1 MEFRSIASLE
11 ELEALPDDAQI
22 LVIDN
27 NTAKRISKTNAHFGG
42 GGAGAMVVTFTF
54 TFTADSAGLSADK
67 TVEEVTA
74 AMASMP
80 VIGNLIE
87 SNGETGETSETI
99 HLGACFPEL
108 NGSAGTTPAFGP
120 FIYKTGKIH
129 GSIGVNS
136 SGQWE
141 TRMGS

>member
-42 GGAGAMVVTFTF
+42 GAGAMVVTLTL
-54 TFTADSAGLSADK
+54 TNTGLSADK
-67 TVEEVTA
+67 TVEEVTT
-74 AMASMP
+74 AMESMP

-87 SNGETGETSETI
+87 SNGETSVTM

-108 NGSAGTTPAFGP
+108 NGGVGGLTPTFGP
-120 FIYKTGKIH
+120 FAYQTGKIL
-129 GSIGVNS
+129 GAIGVNS

-141 TRMGS
+141 ARMGS

>member
-11 ELEALPDDAQI
+11 ELETLPDDAQI

-27 NTAKRISKTNAHFGG
+27 NTAKRISKTNAKFGD
-42 GGAGAMVVTFTF
+42 GAGAMVVTFTV
-54 TFTADSAGLSADK
+54 DSTGVSADK

-80 VIGNLIE
+80 VIGNLIMY
-87 SNGETGETSETI
+87 NGETPVTM
-99 HLGACFPEL
+99 HLGACCSEFAASGAETL
-108 NGSAGTTPAFGP
+108 TPAFGP
-120 FIYKTGKIH
+120 FINKKTTGKIY
-129 GSIGVNS
+129 GSFGVNS

-141 TRMGS
+141 ARMGN

>member
-11 ELEALPDDAQI
+11 ELETLPDGAQI

-42 GGAGAMVVTFTF
+42 GGAGAMVVTFTL
-54 TFTADSAGLSADK
+54 DSTGFSADK
-67 TVEEVTA
+67 TVEEVTT

-87 SNGETGETSETI
+87 SNGETSVTT

-108 NGSAGTTPAFGP
+108 NGGTGLAPAFGP
-120 FIYKTGKIH
+120 FKYKTGKIL
-129 GSIGVNS
+129 GAIGVNS

>member
-1 MEFRSIASLE
+1 MEFRSIAGLE
-11 ELEALPDDAQI
+11 ELETLPDDAQI

-42 GGAGAMVVTFTF
+42 DEAGAMVVTFTL
-54 TFTADSAGLSADK
+54 TQTGISADK

-80 VIGNLIE
+80 VIGNAIE
-87 SNGETGETSETI
+87 SSGETPVTM
-99 HLGACFPEL
+99 HLGACFPEI
-108 NGSAGTTPAFGP
+108 NGGVGGLTPAFGP
-120 FIYKTGKIH
+120 FRYKTNKIL
-129 GSIGVNS
+129 GAIGVNS

-141 TRMGS
+141 ARMGS

>member
-22 LVIDN
+22 LIIDN

-42 GGAGAMVVTFTF
+42 GAMVVTFTV
-54 TFTADSAGLSADK
+54 DSTGVSADK

-80 VIGNLIE
+80 VIGNLIMSLDE
-87 SNGETGETSETI
+87 VPMTL
-99 HLGACFPEL
+99 HLGACCAE
-108 NGSAGTTPAFGP
+108 SATSETPTPAFGP
-120 FIYKTGKIH
+120 FRRDPNKSTIIGI
-129 GSIGVNS
+129 IGVNS

-141 TRMGS
+141 ARIGE

>member
-11 ELEALPDDAQI
+11 ELETLPDNAQI
-22 LVIDN
+22 LIIDN

-42 GGAGAMVVTFTF
+42 GGAGAMVVTFTL
-54 TFTADSAGLSADK
+54 ALDSTEISADK

-80 VIGNLIE
+80 VIGNLIIP
-87 SNGETGETSETI
+87 TGETSVTV
-99 HLGACFPEL
+99 HLGACCSEIYTSETP
-108 NGSAGTTPAFGP
+108 TPAFGP
-120 FIYKTGKIH
+120 FLFNSEKSAIVGVV
-129 GSIGVNS
+129 GVNS

-141 TRMGS
+141 ARIGA

>member
-11 ELEALPDDAQI
+11 ELETLPDDAQI

-42 GGAGAMVVTFTF
+42 GAGAMVVTFTY
-54 TFTADSAGLSADK
+54 DSTGLSADK
-67 TVEEVTA
+67 TVEEVTT

-80 VIGNLIE
+80 VIGNLIMTM
-87 SNGETGETSETI
+87 GETPVTM
-99 HLGACFPEL
+99 HLGACCAESYLSETP
-108 NGSAGTTPAFGP
+108 SPAFGP
-120 FIYKTGKIH
+120 FLFNSKESAIV

-141 TRMGS
+141 ARVGA

>member
-11 ELEALPDDAQI
+11 ELETLPDDAQI

-27 NTAKRISKTNAHFGG
+27 NTAKRISKTNAQFG
-42 GGAGAMVVTFTF
+42 GGAGAMVVNFTL
-54 TFTADSAGLSADK
+54 TKTSLSADK

-80 VIGNLIE
+80 VIGNLIRIRD
-87 SNGETGETSETI
+87 TGTVTF
-99 HLGACFPEL
+99 HLGVCCAEVLAPGNF
-108 NGSAGTTPAFGP
+108 TPAFGP
-120 FIYKTGKIH
+120 FMYDSKESKIL
-129 GSIGVNS
+129 GLIGVNR

-141 TRMGS
+141 VRGS

>member
-11 ELEALPDDAQI
+11 ELETLPDDAQI
-22 LVIDN
+22 LIIDN

-42 GGAGAMVVTFTF
+42 GAGAMVVTFTLTNTGF
-54 TFTADSAGLSADK
+54 SADK

-80 VIGNLIE
+80 VIGNIIE
-87 SNGETGETSETI
+87 SNGETSVTM

-108 NGSAGTTPAFGP
+108 NGGVGGLTPAFGP
-120 FIYKTGKIH
+120 FAYKTGKIL
-129 GSIGVNS
+129 GAIGVNS

-141 TRMGS
+141 ARLGS

>member
-11 ELEALPDDAQI
+11 ELETLPDDAQI
-22 LVIDN
+22 LIIDN

-42 GGAGAMVVTFTF
+42 GAGAMVVTFTYTRTSF
-54 TFTADSAGLSADK
+54 SADK

-87 SNGETGETSETI
+87 SNGETSVTM

-108 NGSAGTTPAFGP
+108 NGGTGLAPAFGP
-120 FIYKTGKIH
+120 FIYKTGKIL
-129 GSIGVNS
+129 GAIGVNS

-141 TRMGS
+141 ARMGS

>member
-11 ELEALPDDAQI
+11 ELETLPDDAQI

-42 GGAGAMVVTFTF
+42 GAGAMVVTFTV
-54 TFTADSAGLSADK
+54 DSTGISADK
-67 TVEEVTA
+67 TVEEVTT

-80 VIGNLIE
+80 VIGNLITT
-87 SNGETGETSETI
+87 NDGTPVTA
-99 HLGACFPEL
+99 HLGACLLEL
-108 NGSAGTTPAFGP
+108 NGSAGPVPAFGP
-120 FIYKTGKIH
+120 FIYKAGKIY
-129 GSIGVNS
+129 GSVGVNS

-141 TRMGS
+141 ARMGA

>member
-1 MEFRSIASLE
+1 MEFRSITDLE
-11 ELEALPDDAQI
+11 QLEALPEDAQI
-22 LVIDN
+22 LIIDN

-42 GGAGAMVVTFTF
+42 GAGAMVVNFTL
-54 TFTADSAGLSADK
+54 DSTGLSADK
-67 TVEEVTA
+67 TVEEVTT

-87 SNGETGETSETI
+87 SSGEAPVTM
-99 HLGACFPEL
+99 HLGACCAEF
-108 NGSAGTTPAFGP
+108 GKGTGPIPAFGP
-120 FIYKTGKIH
+120 FIYKRGKIV

-141 TRMGS
+141 SRAGA

>member
-11 ELEALPDDAQI
+11 ELETLPDNAQI

-27 NTAKRISKTNAHFGG
+27 NTAKRISKTNAQFG
-42 GGAGAMVVTFTF
+42 GGAGAMVVTFTV
-54 TFTADSAGLSADK
+54 DSTGVSADK

-80 VIGNLIE
+80 VIGSVIMTE
-87 SNGETGETSETI
+87 DGTPVTV
-99 HLGACFPEL
+99 HLGACFVEF
-108 NGSAGTTPAFGP
+108 NGNAGPTPAFGP
-120 FIYKTGKIH
+120 FIYKANKIY
-129 GSIGVNS
+129 GSFGVNS

-141 TRMGS
+141 ARMGS

>member
-11 ELEALPDDAQI
+11 ELETLPDDAQI

-42 GGAGAMVVTFTF
+42 GAGAMVVTFTF
-54 TFTADSAGLSADK
+54 DSTGFSADK
-67 TVEEVTA
+67 TVEEVTT

-80 VIGNLIE
+80 VIGNLIM
-87 SNGETGETSETI
+87 SNGETPVTV
-99 HLGACFPEL
+99 HVGACLSEFAASGADAL
-108 NGSAGTTPAFGP
+108 TPVFGP
-120 FIYKTGKIH
+120 FRYKQGKIV
-129 GSIGVNS
+129 GAIGVNS

-141 TRMGS
+141 TRIGS

>member
-11 ELEALPDDAQI
+11 QLEALPDDAQI

-42 GGAGAMVVTFTF
+42 GAGAMVVTFTL
-54 TFTADSAGLSADK
+54 DSTSFSADK

-74 AMASMP
+74 AMASTP
-80 VIGNLIE
+80 VIGNLIMIRD
-87 SNGETGETSETI
+87 TGTVTM
-99 HLGACFPEL
+99 HLGACYAENYVP
-108 NGSAGTTPAFGP
+108 GIPTPAFAP
-120 FIYKTGKIH
+120 FMYDSKESKVLGT
-129 GSIGVNS
+129 IGVNS

-141 TRMGS
+141 ARGT